1 MSGNRFDGR
10 VVIVTGGAQGQGAS
24 EVAGFAAEGAR
35 VYACDLKT
43 DFDAPPG
50 VERLE
55 LDVTDPA
62 AWERAVA
69 KVGAR
74 EGRLDVLVNNAGIS
88 LGKGVLGST
97 LEEWKAVIDVNLNGV
112 FHGMRACVPL
122 MKEAG
127 RGGSIVNTGTAVS
140 MHGFYRAPYS
150 ASKWGLRGLAKC
162 AALEFAPFAIRVNTI
177 HPGLVESPM
186 ATRNSALYDA
196 ILEPVPIRRPT
207 AVSEITRL
215 VLFLASDDAASIT
228 GADHLI
234 DGGLTAAGAMNAV
247 ATRMSLWD

>member
-1 MSGNRFDGR
+1 MSGKRFDGR

-24 EVAGFAAEGAR
+24 EAAGFAAEGAR
-35 VYACDLKT
+35 VFACDLAD
-43 DFDAPPG
+43 DFDSPSG
-50 VERLE
+50 IERVA

-62 AWERAVA
+62 AWEAAVERVRERA
-69 KVGAR
+69 
-74 EGRLDVLVNNAGIS
+74 GRLDVLVNNAGIS

-97 LEEWKAVIDVNLNGV
+97 LDEWKAVLDVNLNGA

-122 MKEAG
+122 MKSSG
-127 RGGSIVNTGTAVS
+127 GGSIINTGTAMS

-162 AALEFAPFAIRVNTI
+162 AALEFARFGIRVNTI

-186 ATRNSALYDA
+186 ATRNAELYDA
-196 ILEPVPIRRPT
+196 ILEPVPIGRPT
-207 AVSEITRL
+207 SVAEITRL

-228 GADHLI
+228 GGDHLI
-234 DGGLTAAGAMNAV
+234 DGGLVAAGSMNAV
-247 ATRMSLWD
+247 AMKLSLWD